1 VEDKGG
7 HEHDLE
13 SVPSFAKVY
22 ATYRTFKSFFYPY
35 SISMHDEQNI
45 LNLELTL
52 FLLKHKTMS

>member
-1 VEDKGG
+1 VEEKGG
-7 HEHDLE
+7 DEHDLE

-45 LNLELTL
+45 LNLELAL
-52 FLLKHKTMS
+52 FLLKRKTMS